1 MHVRTQ
7 INTHVMGLLVLDLL
21 EYHQGNELP
30 AVAGKLPIPSSSR
43 KIEKDPRIA
52 HKLSQKKYRQS
63 LNDNIDLLRRIVPE
77 SRKVAILITFPYTI
91 HRYFVVAH
99 KVRCAAEDH

>member
-1 MHVRTQ
+1 
-7 INTHVMGLLVLDLL
+7 MGLLVLDLL

-43 KIEKDPRIA
+43 KDKKDPRIA
-52 HKLSQKKYRQS
+52 HKVSQKKYRES
-63 LNDNIDLLRRIVPE
+63 VDVKIKLLRQIVPE

-91 HRYFVVAH
+91 HRYFVVAY
-99 KVRCAAEDH
+99 KAQCAAEDH